1 MKIAKKAQLSWFV
14 VMGLVFLVILAIVSW
29 LAYSTQFIKKP
40 SQTLSAEEIISEAH
54 AYLKSCE
61 LELTEEAFIL
71 IGNKGAEQ
79 EGLPSLEEISKET
92 AKYIDEKLARNC
104 RAETVT
110 KKEVTSEL
118 PNTKITFNDK
128 ETIIETD
135 WTVTLTLE
143 NNTKHNIDVIKFS
156 LPLRMKK
163 VHEAVTKDLE
173 TSGTDLNFVNSL
185 DNMDVKKIKYE
196 NHILNIVVDH
206 KSYINNKPYKFFYV
220 ENI

>member
-14 VMGLVFLVILAIVSW
+14 VMGIVFLIILAVISW
-29 LAYSTQFIKKP
+29 LAYSTQFMKKS
-40 SQTLSAEEIISEAH
+40 SQVLSAEEIISEAE

-61 LELTEEAFIL
+61 LNLAEEAFII

-79 EGLPSLEEISKET
+79 EGLPSLETISEEV
-92 AKYIDEKLARNC
+92 AAYIDEKLARNC

-118 PNTKITFNDK
+118 PKTKISFNDK
-128 ETIIETD
+128 ETLIETD
-135 WTVTLTLE
+135 WLVTLTLE
-143 NNTKHNIDVIKFS
+143 NNTKHSIDVIKFS

-163 VHEAVTKDLE
+163 VHEAVSKDLE
-173 TSGTDLNFVNSL
+173 DSGTDLNFVDSL
-185 DNMDVKKIKYE
+185 DNMDVKKIDYG
-196 NHILNIVVDH
+196 NHILNIVIDH
-206 KSYINNKPYKFFYV
+206 KSYIKNKPYKFFYV